1 MHTADIRHN
10 SSGYYDGTA
19 YKAIMRAER
28 GSRKKKGKGAGI
40 MEKYVKQ
47 KRDNIVGLAGKVIGE
62 VEKQQDIYGAR
73 GLNRLYME
81 IERKSGRSDRVIVI
95 YNQEAEETPGQIKD
109 GAYVMVMGKMQTYK
123 EVPGGRIVVFVLA
136 EYVGVVSE
144 QVEQQNGVYLE
155 GDVARKPIHRTT
167 PKGRKITE
175 VTVKVPSAFTEG
187 YFSFIPTICWGSDA
201 EAAAEY
207 QEGARVALE
216 GRLQSRDYTKCL
228 EGVEVTLTAYEVSA
242 QHIEKRICE

>member
-1 MHTADIRHN
+1 
-10 SSGYYDGTA
+10 
-19 YKAIMRAER
+19 
-28 GSRKKKGKGAGI
+28 
-40 MEKYVKQ
+40 MEK
-47 KRDNIVGLAGKVIGE
+47 RENAVGMAGRIAGE
-62 VEKQQDIYGAR
+62 IERQPDIYGTR
-73 GLNRLYME
+73 GLKRFSLE
-81 IERKSGRSDRVIVI
+81 ISRADGSRQASDRVIVI
-95 YNQEAEETPGQIKD
+95 YGQEAEATPGQLED

-216 GRLQSRDYTKCL
+216 GRLQSRDYTKRL

>member
-1 MHTADIRHN
+1 
-10 SSGYYDGTA
+10 
-19 YKAIMRAER
+19 
-28 GSRKKKGKGAGI
+28 
-40 MEKYVKQ
+40 MEK
-47 KRDNIVGLAGKVIGE
+47 RENAVGMAGRIAGE
-62 VEKQQDIYGAR
+62 IERQPDIYGTR
-73 GLNRLYME
+73 GLKRFSLE
-81 IERKSGRSDRVIVI
+81 ISRADGSRQASDRVIVI
-95 YNQEAEETPGQIKD
+95 YGQEAEATPGQLAD

-155 GDVARKPIHRTT
+155 GIVAREPIHRTT

-207 QEGARVALE
+207 QEGDRVAME
-216 GRLQSRDYTKCL
+216 GRLQSRDYKKRL

-242 QHIEKRICE
+242 RHIEKRICE

>member
-1 MHTADIRHN
+1 
-10 SSGYYDGTA
+10 
-19 YKAIMRAER
+19 
-28 GSRKKKGKGAGI
+28 
-40 MEKYVKQ
+40 MEK
-47 KRDNIVGLAGKVIGE
+47 RENAVGMAGRIAGE
-62 VEKQQDIYGAR
+62 IERQPDIYGTR
-73 GLNRLYME
+73 GLKRFSLE
-81 IERKSGRSDRVIVI
+81 ISRADGSRQASDRVIVI
-95 YNQEAEETPGQIKD
+95 YGQEAEATPGKLTD

-216 GRLQSRDYTKCL
+216 GRLQSRDYTKRL

-242 QHIEKRICE
+242 RHIEKRICE

>member
-1 MHTADIRHN
+1 
-10 SSGYYDGTA
+10 
-19 YKAIMRAER
+19 
-28 GSRKKKGKGAGI
+28 
-40 MEKYVKQ
+40 MEK
-47 KRDNIVGLAGKVIGE
+47 RENAVGMAGRIAGE
-62 VEKQQDIYGAR
+62 IERQPDIYGTR
-73 GLNRLYME
+73 GLKRFSLE
-81 IERKSGRSDRVIVI
+81 ISRADGSRQASDRVIVI
-95 YNQEAEETPGQIKD
+95 YGQEAEATPGQLED

-216 GRLQSRDYTKCL
+216 GRLQSRDYTKRL

-242 QHIEKRICE
+242 RHIEKRICE

>member
-1 MHTADIRHN
+1 
-10 SSGYYDGTA
+10 
-19 YKAIMRAER
+19 
-28 GSRKKKGKGAGI
+28 
-40 MEKYVKQ
+40 MEK
-47 KRDNIVGLAGKVIGE
+47 RENAVGMAGRIAGE
-62 VEKQQDIYGAR
+62 IERQPDIYGTR
-73 GLNRLYME
+73 GLKRFSLE
-81 IERKSGRSDRVIVI
+81 ISRADGSRQASDRVIVI
-95 YNQEAEETPGQIKD
+95 YGQEAEATPGQLEE

-155 GDVARKPIHRTT
+155 GIVARKPIHRTT

-216 GRLQSRDYTKCL
+216 GRLQSRDYTKRMD
-228 EGVEVTLTAYEVSA
+228 GIDAVLTAYEVSA

>member
-1 MHTADIRHN
+1 MLTLPIKKGWYDLIAGGVKKEEYREIKP
-10 SSGYYDGTA
+10 YYDSRFFLE
-19 YKAIMRAER
+19 ISRAD
-28 GSRKKKGKGAGI
+28 GSRQA
-40 MEKYVKQ
+40 
-47 KRDNIVGLAGKVIGE
+47 
-62 VEKQQDIYGAR
+62 
-73 GLNRLYME
+73 
-81 IERKSGRSDRVIVI
+81 SDRVIVI
-95 YNQEAEETPGQIKD
+95 YGQEAEATPGQLAD

>member
-1 MHTADIRHN
+1 
-10 SSGYYDGTA
+10 
-19 YKAIMRAER
+19 
-28 GSRKKKGKGAGI
+28 
-40 MEKYVKQ
+40 MEK
-47 KRDNIVGLAGKVIGE
+47 RENAVGMAGRIAGE
-62 VEKQQDIYGAR
+62 IERQPDIYGTR
-73 GLNRLYME
+73 GLKRFSLE
-81 IERKSGRSDRVIVI
+81 ISRADGSRQASDRVIVI
-95 YNQEAEETPGQIKD
+95 YGQEAEATPGKLTD

-175 VTVKVPSAFTEG
+175 VTVKVPSAFAEG

-216 GRLQSRDYTKCL
+216 GRLQSRDYTKRL

>member
-1 MHTADIRHN
+1 
-10 SSGYYDGTA
+10 
-19 YKAIMRAER
+19 
-28 GSRKKKGKGAGI
+28 
-40 MEKYVKQ
+40 MEK
-47 KRDNIVGLAGKVIGE
+47 RENAVGMAGRIAG
-62 VEKQQDIYGAR
+62 
-73 GLNRLYME
+73 E
-81 IERKSGRSDRVIVI
+81 IERQPNIYGTRGLKRFSLEISRADGSRQASDRVIVI
-95 YNQEAEETPGQIKD
+95 YGQEAEATPGKLTD

-216 GRLQSRDYTKCL
+216 GRLQSRDYTKRL

-242 QHIEKRICE
+242 RHIEKRICE

>member
-10 SSGYYDGTA
+10 RSGYYDETA
-19 YKAIMRAER
+19 YKAIVSADR
-28 GSRKKKGKGAGI
+28 GSRKK
-40 MEKYVKQ
+40 
-47 KRDNIVGLAGKVIGE
+47 AGKEKGTMGKRENAVGMAGRIAGE
-62 VEKQQDIYGAR
+62 IEKQPDIYGAR
-73 GLNRLYME
+73 GLKRFSLE
-81 IERKSGRSDRVIVI
+81 IRRADGSRQDSDRVIVV
-95 YNQEAEETPGQIKD
+95 YGQEAEATPGKLAA

-123 EVPGGRIVVFVLA
+123 EVPGGHIVVFVLA

-155 GDVARKPIHRTT
+155 GTVARVPIYRTT
-167 PKGRKITE
+167 PKGMRITE

-187 YFSFIPTICWGSDA
+187 YFSFIPTICWGRDA

-207 QEGARVALE
+207 QEGARVAME
-216 GRLQSRDYTKCL
+216 GRLQSRDYTKRL

-242 QHIEKRICE
+242 RHIENIICK

>member
-1 MHTADIRHN
+1 
-10 SSGYYDGTA
+10 
-19 YKAIMRAER
+19 
-28 GSRKKKGKGAGI
+28 
-40 MEKYVKQ
+40 MEK
-47 KRDNIVGLAGKVIGE
+47 RENAVGMAGRIAGE
-62 VEKQQDIYGAR
+62 IERQPDIYGTR
-73 GLNRLYME
+73 GLKRFSLE
-81 IERKSGRSDRVIVI
+81 ISRADGSRQASDRVIVI
-95 YNQEAEETPGQIKD
+95 YGQEAEATPGKLTD

-216 GRLQSRDYTKCL
+216 GRLQRRDYTKRL

>member
-1 MHTADIRHN
+1 
-10 SSGYYDGTA
+10 
-19 YKAIMRAER
+19 
-28 GSRKKKGKGAGI
+28 
-40 MEKYVKQ
+40 MEK
-47 KRDNIVGLAGKVIGE
+47 RENAVGMAGRIAG
-62 VEKQQDIYGAR
+62 
-73 GLNRLYME
+73 E
-81 IERKSGRSDRVIVI
+81 IERQPNIYGTRGLKRFSLEISRADGSRQDSDRVIVI
-95 YNQEAEETPGQIKD
+95 YGQEAEATPGKLTD

-216 GRLQSRDYTKCL
+216 GRLQSRDYTKRL

-242 QHIEKRICE
+242 RHIEKRICE

>member
-62 VEKQQDIYGAR
+62 VEKQQDIYGAK

-81 IERKSGRSDRVIVI
+81 IERTSGKSDRVIVI
-95 YNQEAEETPGQIKD
+95 YNQEAEATPGQLKD
-109 GAYVMVMGKMQTYK
+109 GAYIMVMGQMQTYK

-144 QVEQQNGVYLE
+144 QVEQQNGVHME
-155 GDVARKPIHRTT
+155 GIIAREPIHRTT
-167 PKGRKITE
+167 PLGKAITE
-175 VTVKVPSAFTEG
+175 ITVKVPSAFDLLH
-187 YFSFIPTICWGSDA
+187 YSFIPVICWEKCA
-201 EAAAEY
+201 KAVARY
-207 QEGARVALE
+207 QKDTRVALE
-216 GRLQSRDYTKCL
+216 GRLQSRDYTKRL
-228 EGVEVTLTAYEVSA
+228 DGAEAILTAYEVSA
-242 QHIEKRICE
+242 WYIEKL

>member
-1 MHTADIRHN
+1 
-10 SSGYYDGTA
+10 
-19 YKAIMRAER
+19 
-28 GSRKKKGKGAGI
+28 
-40 MEKYVKQ
+40 MEK
-47 KRDNIVGLAGKVIGE
+47 RENAVGMAGRIAGE
-62 VEKQQDIYGAR
+62 IERQPDIYGTR
-73 GLNRLYME
+73 GLKRFSLE
-81 IERKSGRSDRVIVI
+81 ISRADGSRQDSDRVIVI
-95 YNQEAEETPGQIKD
+95 YGQEAEATPGQLAD

-187 YFSFIPTICWGSDA
+187 YFSFIPTIC
-201 EAAAEY
+201 
-207 QEGARVALE
+207 
-216 GRLQSRDYTKCL
+216 
-228 EGVEVTLTAYEVSA
+228 
-242 QHIEKRICE
+242 

>member
-1 MHTADIRHN
+1 
-10 SSGYYDGTA
+10 
-19 YKAIMRAER
+19 
-28 GSRKKKGKGAGI
+28 
-40 MEKYVKQ
+40 MEK
-47 KRDNIVGLAGKVIGE
+47 RENAVGMAGRIAG
-62 VEKQQDIYGAR
+62 
-73 GLNRLYME
+73 E
-81 IERKSGRSDRVIVI
+81 IERQPNIYGTRGLKRFSLEISRADGSRQDSDRVIVI
-95 YNQEAEETPGQIKD
+95 YGQEAEATPGKLTD

-216 GRLQSRDYTKCL
+216 GRLQSRDYTKRL

>member
-1 MHTADIRHN
+1 ME
-10 SSGYYDGTA
+10 S
-19 YKAIMRAER
+19 
-28 GSRKKKGKGAGI
+28 KKN
-40 MEKYVKQ
+40 V
-47 KRDNIVGLAGKVIGE
+47 VGLAGRIAGE
-62 VEKQQDIYGAR
+62 VEKQPDIYGASN
-73 GLNRLYME
+73 LSRLYLE
-81 IERKSGRSDRVIVI
+81 IERKSGSRQDSDRVIVI
-95 YNQEAEETPGQIKD
+95 YGQEAEATPGQLVD
-109 GAYVMVMGKMQTYK
+109 GAYIMVMGQMQTYK

-155 GDVARKPIHRTT
+155 GIVARKPIHRAT

-175 VTVKVPSAFTEG
+175 VSVKVPSAFTEG

-216 GRLQSRDYTKCL
+216 GRLQSREYTKRL
-228 EGVEVTLTAYEVSA
+228 DGAKAILTAYEVSA
-242 QHIEKRICE
+242 RHIEKRI

>member
-1 MHTADIRHN
+1 
-10 SSGYYDGTA
+10 
-19 YKAIMRAER
+19 
-28 GSRKKKGKGAGI
+28 
-40 MEKYVKQ
+40 MEK
-47 KRDNIVGLAGKVIGE
+47 RENAVGMAGRIAGE
-62 VEKQQDIYGAR
+62 IERQPDIYGTR
-73 GLNRLYME
+73 GLKRFSME
-81 IERKSGRSDRVIVI
+81 ISRADGSRQASDRVIVI
-95 YNQEAEETPGQIKD
+95 YGKEAEATPGQLAD

-155 GDVARKPIHRTT
+155 GIVAREPIHRTT

-216 GRLQSRDYTKCL
+216 GRLQSREYIKRL

-242 QHIEKRICE
+242 RHIEKRICE

>member
-1 MHTADIRHN
+1 M
-10 SSGYYDGTA
+10 
-19 YKAIMRAER
+19 E
-28 GSRKKKGKGAGI
+28 RKKN
-40 MEKYVKQ
+40 V
-47 KRDNIVGLAGKVIGE
+47 VGLAGRIAGE
-62 VEKQQDIYGAR
+62 IEKQPDIYGAR
-73 GLNRLYME
+73 NLSRLYLE
-81 IERKSGRSDRVIVI
+81 IERKSGSRQESDRVIII
-95 YNQEAEETPGQIKD
+95 YGQEAEATPGQLVD
-109 GAYVMVMGKMQTYK
+109 GAYVMVMGQMQTYK

-167 PKGRKITE
+167 PLGKKITE

-216 GRLQSRDYTKCL
+216 GRLQSRDYTKRL
-228 EGVEVTLTAYEVSA
+228 EGVEDVLTAYEVSA
-242 QHIEKRICE
+242 QHIEKRI